1 MWYIYTME
9 YYSAIK
15 RNEMMLS
22 ATTWM
27 DLEITIHIEAR
38 SPALLGRL
46 VTTGPPQR
54 PLHLFFWI
62 VVLSEYNARSGIAG
76 LYDHTV
82 FSFLRNS
89 HTGFHRGCASLLSH
103 QQCRRIPFSPAPL
116 QHLLF
121 VDFLMMAILTGV
133 RWYPIVVL
141 ICISVI
147 ISDVEHL
154 FMCLLAN

>member
-1 MWYIYTME
+1 M
-9 YYSAIK
+9 
-15 RNEMMLS
+15 
-22 ATTWM
+22 
-27 DLEITIHIEAR
+27 
-38 SPALLGRL
+38 
-46 VTTGPPQR
+46 
-54 PLHLFFWI
+54 
-62 VVLSEYNARSGIAG
+62 VLSEYNARSGIAG

-154 FMCLLAN
+154 FVCLLAIYGTYTSLYDGILVTVKMLLLLRYCSSSLIQRKGYFILLLHL